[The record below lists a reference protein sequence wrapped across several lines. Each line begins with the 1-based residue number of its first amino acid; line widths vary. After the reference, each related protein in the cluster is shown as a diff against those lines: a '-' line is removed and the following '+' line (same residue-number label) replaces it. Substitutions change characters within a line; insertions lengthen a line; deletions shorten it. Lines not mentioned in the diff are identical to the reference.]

1 MCLNTMPEFK
11 ILDEEG
17 KQTLENPIFA
27 LIEAFCISWF
37 TIEYLLRLAGRR
49 RATWWLMYIEF
60 QGSPKKWEFL
70 KGPLNVVDV
79 LAILP
84 YYLSLVLM
92 DEVSFHKF

>member
-37 TIEYLLRLAGRR
+37 TID
-49 RATWWLMYIEF
+49 
-60 QGSPKKWEFL
+60 
-70 KGPLNVVDV
+70 VVDV

-92 DEVSFHKF
+92 DEVSFHQF